1 VFAAYNTAV
10 WPAPVVAYALGIV
23 AVVVVLRGGHV
34 ADRLVAA
41 VLALLWLWTGIA
53 YHWLAFAAV
62 NRAAWVFGALF
73 VAEAV
78 LLVWFGIVRGPLQ
91 FRCRPDLNGIVGLL
105 LVVYAAILYPLAG
118 HASGHDY
125 PAMPMFGITPCPVTI
140 FTLGLLLL
148 ARAARWPVI
157 IIPVLWSLIGGT
169 AAFLLNVPQDWLLLF
184 SGPLAVILL
193 WRARGGAF
201 A

>member
-1 VFAAYNTAV
+1 
-10 WPAPVVAYALGIV
+10 
-23 AVVVVLRGGHV
+23 
-34 ADRLVAA
+34 
-41 VLALLWLWTGIA
+41 
-53 YHWLAFAAV
+53 
-62 NRAAWVFGALF
+62 
-73 VAEAV
+73 
-78 LLVWFGIVRGPLQ
+78 VRGPLQ
-91 FRCRPDLNGIVGLL
+91 FRSRRDLKGIVGLL

-118 HASGHDY
+118 YASGHYY

-193 WRARGGAF
+193 WRARAGAF